1 MKNKEN
7 ALRKIEQ
14 IENMINNTKSSAFRG
29 HMQESTQSFQKLQ
42 DLVEELKG
50 LISIELEE
58 NLTRNYMGL

>member
-29 HMQESTQSFQKLQ
+29 NMQESTQSFQKLQ

-58 NLTRNYMGL
+58 KLTRTYMGL